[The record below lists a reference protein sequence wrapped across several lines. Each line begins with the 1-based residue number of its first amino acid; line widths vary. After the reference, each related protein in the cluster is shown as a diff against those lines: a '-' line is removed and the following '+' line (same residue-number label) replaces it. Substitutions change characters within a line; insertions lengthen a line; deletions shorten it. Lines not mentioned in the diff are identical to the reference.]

1 MTLQHTPAAAR
12 TPGGDGV
19 AGNDALEMRIH
30 ERLLQDLDLRQ
41 LDRLPED
48 ERRQQVQSA
57 VTSILAELAPGV
69 AGVTKEMIVKNVVND
84 SIGLGPLQP
93 LLDNPDISEIMINAP
108 DKVFIE
114 ENGKLYLSDVRFR
127 DVNHIR
133 RIADRIVQPL
143 GRRLDESS
151 PLVDARLADGSRVN
165 ITIPPISPESPS
177 ITIRKFQTDRFG
189 ISDYLRLG
197 VMTPEVAGFLRAA
210 VIAKANIVISGGT
223 GSGKTTMLN
232 AISTFISNDERL
244 ISIEDPI
251 EIQLRQTHVIKLEAR
266 PAGVGGVGEVT
277 QGDLVKNALR
287 MRPDRIVVGECRR
300 EEAFDM
306 LQAMNTGHDGSLTTL
321 HANSPRDAVARI
333 ENMVMM
339 AGFDLPILA
348 IRQQIASAVNLF
360 LQLTRLQDGSRR
372 LVNVTE
378 CLGMEGDTVTLQ
390 DIFVFDNQGPD
401 ADGKIQGELVSTG
414 IRAQFAD
421 KFPQFGVT
429 AEWSDEFIEQPQAAA
444 KIGL

>member
-12 TPGGDGV
+12 MPAGGDG
-19 AGNDALEMRIH
+19 AGNDALELRIH

-41 LDRLPED
+41 LDQMPEE
-48 ERRQQVQSA
+48 ERRQQVQAA

-69 AGVTKEMIVKNVVND
+69 AGVTRETIVRNVVND

-108 DKVFIE
+108 DRVFIE
-114 ENGKLYLSDVRFR
+114 ENGKLTLSNVRFR
-127 DVNHIR
+127 DANHIR

-165 ITIPPISPESPS
+165 ITIPPVSPESPS

-189 ISDYLRLG
+189 IADYLRLG
-197 VMTPEVAGFLRAA
+197 VMTPEVAGFMRAA
-210 VIAKANIVISGGT
+210 VIAKANIVIAGGT

-232 AISTFISNDERL
+232 AISAFIPDDERL
-244 ISIEDPI
+244 VSIEDPI
-251 EIQLRQTHVIKLEAR
+251 EIQLRQTHVVKLEAR
-266 PAGVGGVGEVT
+266 PPGVGGVGEVT

-287 MRPDRIVVGECRR
+287 MRPDRIVMGECRR

-321 HANSPRDAVARI
+321 HANTPRDAVARI

-348 IRQQIASAVNLF
+348 IRQQIASAVHLF
-360 LQLTRLQDGSRR
+360 LQLTRMQDGSRK

-378 CLGMEGDTVTLQ
+378 VLGMEGDTVTLQ
-390 DIFVFDNQGPD
+390 DIFVFDNRGPD
-401 ADGKIQGELVSTG
+401 EDGMIQGELISTG
-414 IRAQFAD
+414 IRAEFTD
-421 KFPQFGVT
+421 RFPQYGVT
-429 AEWSDEFIEQPQAAA
+429 AEWSGDFIAEQPSAA